1 MTKVPV
7 ETWEAAIAA
16 VAGGLSE
23 RKAAKA
29 YGVSRGPLHQ
39 RINGL
44 VPLEARPGPQL
55 VYITEGADRGVV
67 EMVRYR
73 ALHGMCVGY
82 EELRSMLRVAAETTG
97 TRPLTDDFPN
107 DKFTQ
112 RWLAKHSDLS
122 ARTAQLLDVDRASAS
137 TADVVV
143 HYLNNLQSVMKKLD
157 LLDKPNRI
165 WNSDETGICPQGRGR
180 VRVICPK
187 GLRANVQRSADREN
201 VSIMACVNAAG
212 ERMPPLY
219 IFKGVRRKHQWMAK
233 AEKSARCAASD
244 SSNINGKLFLYWFK
258 WFVSLLPPER
268 PQLLVLD
275 GHLAPIQLDVVKY
288 GTENDVHLFVLPAHT
303 SHFLQPLDVAVFGV
317 FKTLYESAVKRFSI
331 QNDGKMPIKDD
342 IAGIASAPLIE
353 ACCAENATKGFKD
366 AGLYPLSLD
375 VMMKKIIGN
384 KPTLRRDELPHLSI
398 ILSQKAPLSH
408 LLQVTERQ
416 KRVLR
421 ELDLNVDAL
430 NVVNL
435 LSSTV
440 VAPQAQ
446 KRKRGDWVEENY
458 SGGQLL
464 SYDMM
469 VNAAS
474 AKSSSIAKRKA
485 NKESAPKENLHDK
498 AGHQTERLKKTLEKC
513 ERAAVRRERK
523 AERAAAQRAK
533 AQRTT
538 AQCAQQ
544 LDQQEVA
551 ERAAD
556 GCTLWVDV

>member
-1 MTKVPV
+1 
-7 ETWEAAIAA
+7 
-16 VAGGLSE
+16 
-23 RKAAKA
+23 
-29 YGVSRGPLHQ
+29 
-39 RINGL
+39 
-44 VPLEARPGPQL
+44 
-55 VYITEGADRGVV
+55 
-67 EMVRYR
+67 MVCYR

-82 EELRSMLRVAAETTG
+82 EELRSMLRVAAETVG

-112 RWLAKHSDLS
+112 CWLAKHPDLP

-137 TADVVV
+137 TADVVL
-143 HYLNNLQSVMKKLD
+143 HYFNNLQSVMKTLD
-157 LLDKPNRI
+157 IFDKPNRI
-165 WNSDETGICPQGRGR
+165 WNCDETGICPQGRGR
-180 VRVICPK
+180 VRVIRPK

-219 IFKGVRRKHQWMAK
+219 IFKGVRRKHQWTAK
-233 AEKSARCAASD
+233 AKKTARCAASYI
-244 SSNINGKLFLYWFK
+244 SNINGKWFLYWVK

-275 GHLAPIQLDVVKY
+275 GHLAHIQLDVVKY
-288 GTENDVHLFVLPAHT
+288 GTENVVHLFALPAHT
-303 SHFLQPLDVAVFGV
+303 SHFLQPLDVAVLGV

-331 QNDGKMPIKDD
+331 QHDGKMPIRDD
-342 IAGIASAPLIE
+342 TAGIASAPLIE

-384 KPTLRRDELPHLSI
+384 KPTVRHDELPHLSI
-398 ILSQKAPLSH
+398 ILSQKAPLSN

-430 NVVNL
+430 NVVSL
-435 LSSTV
+435 LSSTM

-446 KRKRGDWVEENY
+446 KRKRGDWVNENY

-469 VNAAS
+469 DNAAS
-474 AKSSSIAKRKA
+474 AKTAPIAKRKA
-485 NKESAPKENLHDK
+485 NNESAPKEKRARDAMNLHDK
-498 AGHQTERLKKTLEKC
+498 AGHQTERSKKTLEKW
-513 ERAAVRRERK
+513 ERAGVRREQK

-533 AQRTT
+533 AQRIT
-538 AQCAQQ
+538 AQCEQR
-544 LDQQEVA
+544 LNRQEVV

>member
-1 MTKVPV
+1 MTTVPV

-29 YGVSRGPLHQ
+29 YGISRGPLHQ

-44 VPLEARPGPQL
+44 VPLEARRGPQL

-82 EELRSMLRVAAETTG
+82 EELRSMLRVAAETAG

-112 RWLAKHSDLS
+112 RWLAKH
-122 ARTAQLLDVDRASAS
+122 
-137 TADVVV
+137 
-143 HYLNNLQSVMKKLD
+143 
-157 LLDKPNRI
+157 
-165 WNSDETGICPQGRGR
+165 
-180 VRVICPK
+180 
-187 GLRANVQRSADREN
+187 
-201 VSIMACVNAAG
+201 
-212 ERMPPLY
+212 
-219 IFKGVRRKHQWMAK
+219 
-233 AEKSARCAASD
+233 
-244 SSNINGKLFLYWFK
+244 NINGKLFLHWFK

-275 GHLAPIQLDVVKY
+275 GHLAHIQLDVVKY

-375 VMMKKIIGN
+375 IMMKKIIGN
-384 KPTLRRDELPHLSI
+384 KPTVRRDELPHLSI
-398 ILSQKAPLSH
+398 ILSQKAPHSN
-408 LLQVTERQ
+408 LLHVTERQ
-416 KRVLR
+416 KGVLR

-446 KRKRGDWVEENY
+446 KRKRGDWVDENY

-464 SYDMM
+464 SYEMM

-474 AKSSSIAKRKA
+474 AKAASIAKTKA
-485 NKESAPKENLHDK
+485 NKESAPMEKRARDAMNLHDK
-498 AGHQTERLKKTLEKC
+498 AGHQTERSKKTLEKW

-523 AERAAAQRAK
+523 AERAAAQHAK

-538 AQCAQQ
+538 AQCEQR
-544 LDQQEVA
+544 LNQQEVV